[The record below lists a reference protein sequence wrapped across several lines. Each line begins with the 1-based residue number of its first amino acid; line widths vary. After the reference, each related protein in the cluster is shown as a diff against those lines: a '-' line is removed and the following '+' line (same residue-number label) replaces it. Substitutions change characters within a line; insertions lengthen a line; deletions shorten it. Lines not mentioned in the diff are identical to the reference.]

1 MQAPNSSSAIIER
14 MAALSRAEMQA
25 LQLQKLQRQ
34 VARLY
39 ESSGFYR
46 ERWEAA
52 GVRPEDIRSLADL
65 RRLPTMTKADCMADQ
80 AAHPPFGRRLG
91 IAREDVALVCM
102 TGGTSG
108 QGQEV
113 YGRSAHDLFM
123 QGYFHQLP
131 WHIVGL
137 RQGDIALNCVPSG
150 GLTTGGWGP
159 TEGFRAAGALPL
171 TVGGT
176 MSTDAKI
183 DLMCRFGEVHF
194 IYAST
199 NYLHTLT
206 EALRRRG
213 IDPRKQFPM
222 MKALFIAAEG
232 YPIEWALQVQEF
244 WGAKL
249 HEGYGSTQGA
259 GFICATSEQ
268 GVVATDGSRAPMQ
281 CFDWHVIVEVL
292 DPETDEPVGEG
303 EYGEVVLTN
312 LDIEGSAVIRF
323 RTRDRVRLLPLAS
336 AGNGRAWTCI
346 ESGTIGRYDDMMK
359 IRGNNVWPSA
369 VDLAVF
375 AHHEVAEYIG
385 SVFVDERGR
394 TEVLVK
400 IGFKPEHAAA
410 SEEVRAAT
418 LKRIQAAIK
427 ERTNVQ
433 MTIVDVPRDEL
444 PFFENKARR
453 WKDERPVGYQLSG
466 GAA

>member
-1 MQAPNSSSAIIER
+1 MHASSAIIAR
-14 MAALSRAEMQA
+14 LGALSRDEIQA
-25 LQLQKLQRQ
+25 LQLRKLRRQ
-34 VARLY
+34 IARLQA
-39 ESSGFYR
+39 SSAFYK
-46 ERWEAA
+46 ERWDQA
-52 GVRPEDIRSLADL
+52 GLRLEDIRSLADL
-65 RRLPTMTKADCMADQ
+65 RRIPTMTKADCLADQ
-80 AAHPPFGRRLG
+80 DAYPPFGRRLG

-113 YGRSAHDLFM
+113 YGRSQRDLVM

-131 WHIVGL
+131 WHIAGL
-137 RQGDIALNCVPSG
+137 RQGDIGLNCVPSG

-159 TEGFRAAGALPL
+159 TEGFRAAGAVPL

-183 DLMCRFGEVHF
+183 DLMCRFGELHF

-213 IDPRKQFPM
+213 VDPRERFPM
-222 MKALFIAAEG
+222 MKSLFIAAEG
-232 YPIEWALQVQEF
+232 YPLEWARTIQDV
-244 WGAKL
+244 WGAVL

-259 GFICATSEQ
+259 GFICATAEQ
-268 GVVATDGSRAPMQ
+268 GVVAGDGGRAPMQ

-292 DPETDEPVGEG
+292 DPDSDEPVKEG
-303 EYGEVVLTN
+303 EFGEVVLTN
-312 LDIEGSAVIRF
+312 LDIEGSSVVRF
-323 RTRDRVRLLPLAS
+323 RTRDRVRLLPLES

-375 AHHEVAEYIG
+375 AHDEVAEYVG
-385 SVFVDERGR
+385 SVFVDEKGR
-394 TEVLVK
+394 TEVLVR
-400 IGFKPEHAAA
+400 IGLKPEHACRAP
-410 SEEVRAAT
+410 SERDAVLLRV
-418 LKRIQAAIK
+418 QAAIK
-427 ERTNVQ
+427 ARTNVQ
-433 MTIVDVPRDEL
+433 MRVQEVPRDEL

-453 WKDERPVGYQLSG
+453 WTDERPAGYQFADKAS
-466 GAA
+466 

>member
-1 MQAPNSSSAIIER
+1 MHASSAIIAR
-14 MAALSRAEMQA
+14 MGALSRDDMQA
-25 LQLQKLQRQ
+25 LQLAKLRRQ
-34 VARLY
+34 IERLQAT
-39 ESSGFYR
+39 SGFYR
-46 ERWEAA
+46 ELWDKA
-52 GVRPEDIRSLADL
+52 GLRLDDIRSLADL
-65 RRLPTMTKADCMADQ
+65 KRIPTMTKADCLADQ
-80 AAHPPFGRRLG
+80 NDHPPFGRRLG

-113 YGRSAHDLFM
+113 YGRSQRDLVM

-131 WHIVGL
+131 WHIAGL
-137 RQGDIALNCVPSG
+137 RQGDVGLNCVPSG

-183 DLMCRFGEVHF
+183 DLMCRFGDVHF

-213 IDPRKQFPM
+213 IDPRGRFAT
-222 MKALFIAAEG
+222 MKSLFIAAEG
-232 YPIEWALQVQEF
+232 YPVEWAQTIQEV
-244 WGAKL
+244 WGAVL

-268 GVVATDGSRAPMQ
+268 GVVAADGSRAPMQ

-292 DPETDEPVGEG
+292 DPDTDEPVKEG
-303 EYGEVVLTN
+303 EFGEIVLTN
-312 LDIEGSAVIRF
+312 LDIEGSAVVRF

-346 ESGTIGRYDDMMK
+346 ESGSIGRYDDMMK

-375 AHHEVAEYIG
+375 AHHEIAEYVG
-385 SVFVDERGR
+385 SVFVDEKGR

-400 IGFKPEHAAA
+400 VGLKPEHAAR
-410 SEEVRAAT
+410 EAT
-418 LKRIQAAIK
+418 ERETVLLRVQAAIK

-433 MTIVDVPRDEL
+433 MKVREVPRDEL

-453 WKDERPVGYQLSG
+453 WKDERPAGYQFSDKTS
-466 GAA
+466 

>member
-1 MQAPNSSSAIIER
+1 MNSSSAIIAR
-14 MAALSRAEMQA
+14 MGALGRDEMQA
-25 LQLQKLQRQ
+25 LQLAKLRRQ
-34 VARLY
+34 LERLHAA
-39 ESSGFYR
+39 SGFYR
-46 ERWEAA
+46 DRWEQA
-52 GVRPEDIRSLADL
+52 GMRLQDIRTLADL
-65 RRLPTMTKADCMADQ
+65 RRIPTMTKADCLADQ
-80 AAHPPFGRRLG
+80 NEHAPFGRRLG
-91 IAREDVALVCM
+91 IAREDVALICM

-108 QGQEV
+108 QGQEL
-113 YGRSAHDLFM
+113 YGRSQRDLVM

-137 RQGDIALNCVPSG
+137 RQGDIGLNCVPSG

-222 MKALFIAAEG
+222 MKAVFIAAEG
-232 YPIEWALQVQEF
+232 YPVEWALQIEEF

-259 GFICATSEQ
+259 GFICSTGEQ
-268 GVVATDGSRAPMQ
+268 GVVAPDGSRAPMQ

-292 DPETDEPVGEG
+292 DPDTDEPVKEG
-303 EYGEVVLTN
+303 EFGEVVLTN
-312 LDIEGSAVIRF
+312 LDIEGSAVVRF

-375 AHHEVAEYIG
+375 AHHEVAEYVG

-394 TEVLVK
+394 TEVLVR
-400 IGFKPEHAAA
+400 IGLKPEHAAG
-410 SEEVRAAT
+410 SEEARAAT
-418 LKRIQAAIK
+418 LRRIQAAIK
-427 ERTNVQ
+427 ERTNVL
-433 MTIVDVPRDEL
+433 MKTVEVPRDQL
-444 PFFENKARR
+444 PYFENKARR
-453 WKDERPVGYQLSG
+453 WKDERPNGYQLADKAS
-466 GAA
+466 